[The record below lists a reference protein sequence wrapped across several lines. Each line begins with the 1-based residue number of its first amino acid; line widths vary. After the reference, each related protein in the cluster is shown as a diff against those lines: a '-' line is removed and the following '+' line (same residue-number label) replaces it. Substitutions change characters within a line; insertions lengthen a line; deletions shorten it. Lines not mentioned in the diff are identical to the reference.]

1 MLKYHKKLKYLGNNM
16 SDNLL
21 IYGGILVILLVILI
35 STHFIKKHLYLKTL
49 KSPIRFSEQVK
60 NGYLEL
66 KNLLLYKSDK
76 NALEKT
82 IRNIAIY
89 KTDGRYV
96 GGYTKKTI
104 EFDSKSFVLDYFY
117 EVLNYLDSKNE
128 TFILSFS
135 NRLTRKEF
143 ENKLKLSLGDLSHHI
158 QFPLEH
164 LSLEGNVI
172 LEKEAL
178 LEYQKIL
185 EKHNIQMAFVNDMS
199 DSYNIILHNIKR
211 EKEVSKAISLIGLEY
226 HNDLSY
232 LEIED

>member
-1 MLKYHKKLKYLGNNM
+1 M

-21 IYGGILVILLVILI
+21 IYGGVVLILLIILLVA
-35 STHFIKKHLYLKTL
+35 THFIKKHLYLKTL
-49 KSPIRFSEQVK
+49 RSPIRFSEQVK
-60 NGYLEL
+60 SGYLEL

-76 NALEKT
+76 DALEKT

-89 KTDGRYV
+89 KADGRYV

-104 EFDSKSFVLDYFY
+104 EFDSMSFVLDYFY

-135 NRLTRKEF
+135 NRLTRKEL
-143 ENKLKLSLGDLSHHI
+143 EDKLKLSLGNLSQHI
-158 QFPLEH
+158 QFPLEQ
-164 LSLEGNVI
+164 LSLKGDVI

-185 EKHNIQMAFVNDMS
+185 AKHNIQIAFVNDMS
-199 DSYNIILHNIKR
+199 DSYNIVLHNIKR
-211 EKEVSKAISLIGLEY
+211 ENKVSKAISLIGLEY
-226 HNDLSY
+226 HKDLNY
-232 LEIED
+232 LETED